1 MPQLATSPKVVDLTE
16 RVADADYDWN
26 DFPAGE
32 RDVFT
37 VDGKVLGVPALVD
50 NLAVVYNKD
59 LFAAAGPAPSRRP
72 TGRGTSSSPTRRR

>member
-1 MPQLATSPKVVDLTE
+1 MN
-16 RVADADYDWN
+16 DADYNWN

-37 VDGKVLGVPALVD
+37 IDGKVFGVPALVD
-50 NLAVVYNKD
+50 NLAVVYNKE
-59 LFAAAGPAPSRRP
+59 LLPGGLPSRSP